1 MFIKLWIMGYLRKRL
16 FVLSSNIK
24 QKITFGGG
32 VWRGWPQ
39 AELRQGKRGQMPS
52 LDKGWGARPQAEL
65 GKLLGRGEEVKL
77 VFIKPWLVGYL

>member
-52 LDKGWGARPQAEL
+52 LDKGWGGEAA
-65 GKLLGRGEEVKL
+65 GRAGEV
-77 VFIKPWLVGYL
+77 VGAG